1 MNKMGGI
8 HMKTRIKRFG
18 AVLVAVLA
26 LTLAMFPAGSA
37 LADDPT
43 EHSNQANITVS
54 KTLETLQ
61 SGIFPNVTSFQFLLE
76 PVMYTPGPTSAG
88 SIAYTAANL
97 PMPGGTTGPQAITI
111 NGFSPTAPGTTQTLS
126 TTTSNI
132 TYVQAGVYTYRLTER
147 IPGTT
152 DALGTVPGSPVAG
165 VEYDETV
172 YYVNVYVGNVLND
185 DGTVMLDGSGHPVVN
200 VYAITAWETNNTS
213 NTDPTQPDN
222 NGNPPIPNHPGELD
236 DGKIGIVIPD
246 DNDGDPRNIS
256 YPFVNDYNT
265 ASLVVTKLVSG
276 YLADP
281 NLGFSFILN
290 LVRPAGG
297 ADTTNYPYQIYDM
310 GADRAVGGTDDT
322 AVSGGTGNITNGGS
336 FTLKHNQYIQIIGLP
351 TGERVTTT
359 EQGTTDYRTTITV
372 QHGNPGTLTTVRTD
386 VTTNKTTNQ
395 QIIVTGEN
403 AVNQQNFNNKK
414 ESIMPTGVLLDV
426 LPYALLLAVGIAGVA
441 LVFRKRRVN
450 EQ

>member
-1 MNKMGGI
+1 
-8 HMKTRIKRFG
+8 MKTRLKRLG
-18 AVLVAVLA
+18 AVLIAVLA
-26 LTLAMFPAGSA
+26 LTMALFPVGTAF
-37 LADDPT
+37 ADDPA

-61 SGIFPNVTSFQFLLE
+61 SGLFPNITSFQFLLE
-76 PVMYTPGPTSAG
+76 AVSYTPGPTSAG
-88 SIAYTAANL
+88 SISYTSANM

-126 TTTSNI
+126 ATTSNI
-132 TYVQAGVYTYRLTER
+132 TYSQAGVYLYRLTER

-172 YYVNVYVGNVLND
+172 YYVAVYVGNVLND
-185 DGTVMLDGSGHPVVN
+185 DGTVMLDASGNPVVN
-200 VYAITAWETNNTS
+200 VYAMTAWETNPPA

-222 NGNPPIPNHPGELD
+222 GGNPPIPNNPGELD

-246 DNDGDPRNIS
+246 DSDGNPRNIS

-265 ASLVVTKLVSG
+265 ASLVVTKKVSG
-276 YLADP
+276 DLGDP
-281 NLGFSFILN
+281 NLGFTFILN
-290 LVRPAGG
+290 LTRPSGGTDTAG
-297 ADTTNYPYQIYDM
+297 YPYQIYDM
-310 GADRAVGGTDDT
+310 GADRTVGGTDDT
-322 AVSGGTGNITNGGS
+322 AVSGGSGSIANGGN
-336 FTLKHNQYIQIIGLP
+336 FTLKHNQYIRILGLP

-359 EQGTTDYRTTITV
+359 EQGATDYKTTITV
-372 QHGNPGTLTTVRTD
+372 QHGTPGTPVTVKTD

-395 QIIVTGEN
+395 QIIVTGTN
-403 AVNQQNFNNKK
+403 AVNQQNFTNKK

-426 LPYALLLAVGIAGVA
+426 LPYALLLAVGITGAV
-441 LVFRKRRVN
+441 LILKKRRAN